1 VRADA
6 KLAKLPVLMLTA
18 EAKREQII
26 EAAQAG
32 VSGYVIKPFT
42 AATLKEK
49 IDKILASRRRP
60 SWPNMSQAET
70 LDGRYRSHVTDL
82 ASALDGND
90 EAAFRAAFERLRAQ
104 LNVEMNPELKRI
116 TSDALSA
123 LRRFREQARLE
134 VLADQEVP
142 DARRRL
148 AHVVKLTE
156 EAAHRTLDLVDQ
168 STPLVDRMALEAAQL
183 LEEWACTVAPA
194 GGVVDVA
201 GTRQREPR
209 ARGARRRA
217 CAPLPLADVAGAGLP
232 GSLRPDHP
240 GVIALVMELERVLG
254 KLVSLANGEET
265 RRMPVLKLDAT
276 QPMPMEKDPAARVRR
291 CRASAIRRS

>member
-1 VRADA
+1 
-6 KLAKLPVLMLTA
+6 
-18 EAKREQII
+18 
-26 EAAQAG
+26 
-32 VSGYVIKPFT
+32 
-42 AATLKEK
+42 
-49 IDKILASRRRP
+49 
-60 SWPNMSQAET
+60 MSQAET

-183 LEEWACTVAPA
+183 LEEW
-194 GGVVDVA
+194 GLHGS
-201 GTRQREPR
+201 RQLAVSSMWPER
-209 ARGARRRA
+209 ATESLERAVRDAEHVRRH
-217 CAPLPLADVAGAGLP
+217 LSQMLLAQGYQDLSGQIIQA
-232 GSLRPDHP
+232 
-240 GVIALVMELERVLG
+240 VIRLVMELEAVLG

-276 QPMPMEKDPAARVRR
+276 QPMPMEEGSRGSGPHVPGVGKSQIVSDQDDIDALI
-291 CRASAIRRS
+291 ASVANQ